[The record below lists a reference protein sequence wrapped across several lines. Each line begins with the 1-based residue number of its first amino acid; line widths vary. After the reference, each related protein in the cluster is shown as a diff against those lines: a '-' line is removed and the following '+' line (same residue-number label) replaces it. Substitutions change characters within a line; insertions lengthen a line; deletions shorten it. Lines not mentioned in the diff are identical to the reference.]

1 MSEET
6 VRYAPKNNYP
16 GNSHKAKGK
25 VIETEKPVEEKPKVK
40 QVTSGAVVQR
50 KKGLGRKVAETFA
63 GDDAHSVGNYIL
75 FDVILPAAKAM
86 ISDAAS
92 QGVERLLFGEASRSR
107 TRTAGGSHTSYNR
120 MYTPNREDRPSNGP
134 SRNMSHRARAN
145 HDFNEIVLED
155 RGEAED
161 VLDCLGDLISTYDVA
176 SVADLYE
183 LVGITGNFTDDKYGW
198 SSIAGASVS
207 RVRAGYLL
215 NLPRPTALD

>member
-25 VIETEKPVEEKPKVK
+25 VVEKDKPEEEKPKVQK
-40 QVTSGAVVQR
+40 VTTGTVVQR

-92 QGVERLLFGEASRSR
+92 QGVERLLFGETSRSR
-107 TRTAGGSHTSYNR
+107 TRTVGGSHTSYNR
-120 MYTPNREDRPSNGP
+120 MYTPNREDRPSSP
-134 SRNMSHRARAN
+134 SRNMSHRARAT
-145 HDFNEIVLED
+145 HDFDEIVLST
-155 RGEAED
+155 RVEAEE
-161 VLDCLGDLISTYDVA
+161 VLDCLGDLISNYDVA

-183 LVGITGNFTDDKYGW
+183 LVGITGSFTDDKWGW
-198 SSIAGASVS
+198 SSIAGATVS
-207 RVRAGYLL
+207 HVRSGYLL
-215 NLPRPTALD
+215 NLPRPSTLD